1 MTSIKARGRR
11 FAAIAAL
18 AAGALM
24 LSNCSA
30 PEEGDSKPAA
40 SLTVRVTTP
49 QEDSWPEV
57 LAATGAIKPWQE
69 MVISAETGPYR
80 IARLNVDVGSW
91 VGKGAVL
98 ATLSR
103 DTLEAER
110 ARLQAAIAEAQATL
124 SKAQSDVRRANLVK
138 DTGAL
143 SDQEI
148 EGYRV
153 SEQTARA
160 SLEAARAELRA
171 NSVSLSQ
178 TAVRAPDGGVVS
190 SRSADLGKVVSA
202 GEELFRMVRQ
212 GIVEWQAELT
222 AEQLQRAEAGQ
233 LATVTLPDGNEVVG
247 TVRLVSPTLD
257 GDTSRGLAYV
267 RLPVSSGAQAGMYAN
282 GGIELDARKVM
293 TVPETAVVLR
303 DGKSYVFV
311 IGNKN
316 VVTETEITAGQRRDT
331 RVEISGIGK
340 GTKIVATGASFLSD
354 GATVRV
360 QSDGKQ
366 GSSARK
372 AAEKD
377 AE

>member
-1 MTSIKARGRR
+1 MTFFYARGRLS
-11 FAAIAAL
+11 AVAVL
-18 AAGALM
+18 VAGALM
-24 LSNCSA
+24 LGNCSA
-30 PEEGDSKPAA
+30 PEEAGNEPAA
-40 SLTVRVTTP
+40 SLTVSVTTP
-49 QEDSWPEV
+49 KEESWPEV

-80 IARLNVDVGSW
+80 IVALNADVGSR
-91 VGKGAVL
+91 VAKGAVL

-103 DTLEAER
+103 DALEADR
-110 ARLQAAIAEAQATL
+110 ARLRAAISEAQANL
-124 SKAQSDVRRANLVK
+124 NKAQADLRRADLVQ
-138 DTGAL
+138 DSGAL

-153 SEQTARA
+153 AEQTARA
-160 SLEAARAELRA
+160 NLESAQAQLKSNA
-171 NSVSLSQ
+171 VSLSQ

-190 SRSADLGKVVSA
+190 SRSADLGKVVNA

-222 AEQLQRAEAGQ
+222 AEQLQRARAGQ
-233 LATVTLPDGNEVVG
+233 IATVTLPDGSEVVG

-257 GDTSRGLAYV
+257 GETSRGLAYV
-267 RLPVSSGAQAGMYAN
+267 RLPVSSAAQAGMYAN
-282 GGIELDARKVM
+282 GGIELDARTVM

-311 IGNKN
+311 LGDNN
-316 VVTETEITAGQRRDT
+316 VVTETEIKAGQRRDA
-331 RVEISGIGK
+331 RVEISGIDK
-340 GTKIVATGASFLSD
+340 RAKIVATGASFLSD

-360 QSDGKQ
+360 QDDGE
-366 GSSARK
+366 GSSTQT
-372 AAEKD
+372 AADKG

>member
-1 MTSIKARGRR
+1 
-11 FAAIAAL
+11 
-18 AAGALM
+18 M

>member
-1 MTSIKARGRR
+1 MTFFYARGRLS
-11 FAAIAAL
+11 AVAVL
-18 AAGALM
+18 VAGALM
-24 LSNCSA
+24 LGNCSA
-30 PEEGDSKPAA
+30 PEEAGNEPAA
-40 SLTVRVTTP
+40 SLTVSVTTP
-49 QEDSWPEV
+49 KEESWPEV

-80 IARLNVDVGSW
+80 IVALNADVGSR
-91 VGKGAVL
+91 VAKGAVL

-103 DTLEAER
+103 DALEADR
-110 ARLQAAIAEAQATL
+110 ARLRAAISEAQANL
-124 SKAQSDVRRANLVK
+124 NKAQADLRRADLVQ
-138 DTGAL
+138 DSGAL

-153 SEQTARA
+153 AEQTARA
-160 SLEAARAELRA
+160 NLESAQAQLKSNA
-171 NSVSLSQ
+171 VSLSQ

-190 SRSADLGKVVSA
+190 SRSADLGKVVNA

-222 AEQLQRAEAGQ
+222 AEQLQRARAGQ
-233 LATVTLPDGNEVVG
+233 IATVTLPNGSEVVG

-257 GDTSRGLAYV
+257 GETSRGLAYV
-267 RLPVSSGAQAGMYAN
+267 RLPVSSAAQAGMYAN
-282 GGIELDARKVM
+282 GGIELDARTVM

-311 IGNKN
+311 LGDNN
-316 VVTETEITAGQRRDT
+316 VVTETEIKAGQRRDA
-331 RVEISGIGK
+331 RVEISGIDK
-340 GTKIVATGASFLSD
+340 RAKIVSTGASFLSD

-360 QSDGKQ
+360 QDDGE
-366 GSSARK
+366 GSSTQT
-372 AAEKD
+372 AADKG

>member
-1 MTSIKARGRR
+1 MTFFYARGRL
-11 FAAIAAL
+11 AAVAAL
-18 AAGALM
+18 VAGALM
-24 LSNCSA
+24 LGNCSA
-30 PEEGDSKPAA
+30 PEEAGNEPAA
-40 SLTVRVTTP
+40 SLTVSVTTP
-49 QEDSWPEV
+49 KEESWPEV

-80 IARLNVDVGSW
+80 IVALNADVGSR
-91 VGKGAVL
+91 VAKGAVL

-103 DTLEAER
+103 DALEADR
-110 ARLQAAIAEAQATL
+110 ARLRAAISEAQANL
-124 SKAQSDVRRANLVK
+124 NKAQADLRRADLVQ
-138 DTGAL
+138 DSGAL

-153 SEQTARA
+153 AEQTARA
-160 SLEAARAELRA
+160 NLESAQAQLKSNA
-171 NSVSLSQ
+171 VSLSQ

-190 SRSADLGKVVSA
+190 SRSADLGKVVNA

-222 AEQLQRAEAGQ
+222 AEQLQRARAGQ
-233 LATVTLPDGNEVVG
+233 IATVTLPDGSEVVG

-257 GDTSRGLAYV
+257 GETSRGLAYV
-267 RLPVSSGAQAGMYAN
+267 RLPVSSAAQAGMYAN
-282 GGIELDARKVM
+282 GGIELDARTVM

-311 IGNKN
+311 LGDNN
-316 VVTETEITAGQRRDT
+316 VVTETEIKAGQRRDA
-331 RVEISGIGK
+331 RVEISGIDK
-340 GTKIVATGASFLSD
+340 RAKIVATGASFLSD

-360 QSDGKQ
+360 QDDGE
-366 GSSARK
+366 GSSTQT
-372 AAEKD
+372 AADKG

>member
-1 MTSIKARGRR
+1 MTFFYARGRL
-11 FAAIAAL
+11 AAVAAL
-18 AAGALM
+18 VAGALM
-24 LSNCSA
+24 LGNCSA
-30 PEEGDSKPAA
+30 PEEANNEPAA
-40 SLTVRVTTP
+40 SLTVSVTTP
-49 QEDSWPEV
+49 KEESWPEV

-80 IARLNVDVGSW
+80 IVALNADVGSR
-91 VGKGAVL
+91 VAKGAVL

-103 DTLEAER
+103 DALEADR
-110 ARLQAAIAEAQATL
+110 ARLRAAISEAQANL
-124 SKAQSDVRRANLVK
+124 NKAQADLRRADLVQ
-138 DTGAL
+138 DSGAL

-153 SEQTARA
+153 AEQTARA
-160 SLEAARAELRA
+160 NLESAQAQLKSNA
-171 NSVSLSQ
+171 VSLSQ

-190 SRSADLGKVVSA
+190 SRSADLGKVVNA

-222 AEQLQRAEAGQ
+222 AEQLQRARAGQ
-233 LATVTLPDGNEVVG
+233 IATVTLPDGSEVVG

-257 GDTSRGLAYV
+257 GETSRGLAYV
-267 RLPVSSGAQAGMYAN
+267 RLPVSSAAQAGMYAN
-282 GGIELDARKVM
+282 GGIELDARTVM

-311 IGNKN
+311 LGDNN
-316 VVTETEITAGQRRDT
+316 VVTETEIKAGQRRDA
-331 RVEISGIGK
+331 RVEISGIDK
-340 GTKIVATGASFLSD
+340 RAKIVATGASFLSD

-360 QSDGKQ
+360 QDDGE
-366 GSSARK
+366 GSSTQT
-372 AAEKD
+372 AADKG